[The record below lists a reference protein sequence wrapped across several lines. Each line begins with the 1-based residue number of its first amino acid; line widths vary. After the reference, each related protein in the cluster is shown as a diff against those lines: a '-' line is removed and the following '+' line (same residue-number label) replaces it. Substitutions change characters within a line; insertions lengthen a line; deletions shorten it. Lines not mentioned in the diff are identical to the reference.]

1 VWLPTAQ
8 FRSPTNSLAS
18 MTTAKSSNDRY
29 IYYLQGSLFFKYDT
43 QKDVHIKLASPNI
56 VALVRQLNF
65 QVMKDIGFMFRCY

>member
-1 VWLPTAQ
+1 MAYLNNNKKIHDTRWLPTAQ

-43 QKDVHIKLASPNI
+43 QKMFI
-56 VALVRQLNF
+56 LN
-65 QVMKDIGFMFRCY
+65 